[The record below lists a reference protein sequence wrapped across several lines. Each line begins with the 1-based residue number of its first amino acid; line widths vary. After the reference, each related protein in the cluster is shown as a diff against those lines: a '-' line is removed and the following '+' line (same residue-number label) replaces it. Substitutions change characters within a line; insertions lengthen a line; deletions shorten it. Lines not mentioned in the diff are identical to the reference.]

1 MSYDVNSI
9 YESRLK
15 ADAEQREGTMTDGY
29 WREQLEQSKEIALN
43 NTELIAPRKPLPR
56 YKKKVFVVTHQ
67 TTSQELKRRQ

>member
-43 NTELIAPRKPLPR
+43 NTELIAPRKTP
-56 YKKKVFVVTHQ
+56 
-67 TTSQELKRRQ
+67 SEI